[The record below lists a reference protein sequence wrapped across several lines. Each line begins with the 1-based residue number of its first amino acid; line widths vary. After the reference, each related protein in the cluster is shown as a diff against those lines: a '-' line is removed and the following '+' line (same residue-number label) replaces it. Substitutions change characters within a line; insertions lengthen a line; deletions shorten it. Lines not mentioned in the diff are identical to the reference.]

1 MLVSVSNCT
10 FCYSSS
16 NFWAKIINIFKT
28 NTFFLKKNLIK
39 CIFNNY
45 YSPSFSRK
53 CSPIW

>member
-28 NTFFLKKNLIK
+28 NTFFLKNFLIK

-45 YSPSFSRK
+45 YSPSFSRN